1 MWPWTHAL
9 SRSTPTSGR
18 AEDTGGL
25 TKGKHIDLS
34 YDEGQSDRRTAFTDA
49 YLLGPVL
56 AEFPLV
62 LDGIGPVEKF

>member
-34 YDEGQSDRRTAFTDA
+34 YDEGQSDRRTGFTDA
-49 YLLGPVL
+49 YLLGPVP
-56 AEFPLV
+56 AEFLLV

>member
-1 MWPWTHAL
+1 MSPAT
-9 SRSTPTSGR
+9 GR

-34 YDEGQSDRRTAFTDA
+34 YDEGQSDWRTGFTDA